1 MAVYRSDQTQL
12 TFGVEA
18 AQGGYPELA
27 SGGVTDGTGIGRI
40 NNSAGY
46 PAGTRNIVFSNGSS
60 LAAGEFIQIGPEIHG
75 AAATYYN
82 SEVRKIEYIDGTAAG
97 TITLDAPTAFY
108 HPHTTVLQVVTAV
121 PSDVDVDKYITQ
133 IPGIYESV
141 DLPDPEMAI
150 EPAYFLGT
158 ASKRNFNRA
167 YSSTQTF
174 SGSISDFV
182 LLNGRSLRLPI
193 GSVATLPI
201 EADGSTQAIL
211 DVAVTIN
218 QNGAAGSVTAPP
230 AKGDIYITVSGSHG
244 IVADDYIV
252 IYGATNSTTS
262 AEAIATAEVRK
273 VLAVENTNTL
283 KLQYPLQFD
292 HVHGDYVREVDS
304 SLSYYQHTITETVDL
319 DSISLHAHMQS
330 SDELAS
336 RNFDRRY
343 YGGKIGSASIS
354 GEEGGML
361 TMSWD
366 GMSFLGMLHNQQT
379 NSNGTVTVPF
389 YSLMKTID
397 SSDVVH
403 PTTEP
408 YYFSQGD
415 LTMFGQTIARVR
427 SFEISINNN
436 LEENFFISKQLGRKR
451 GPLEIREG
459 RREYSMSATIAL
471 PDAGVASTAARTLF
485 NELLLEGDY
494 GTKTGFNITLTFT
507 RGTNDNI
514 TITIPDDG
522 TAAVGG
528 NTQGAFLRSA
538 PHNFGTDNPF
548 QVDADILFR
557 SMKIVVEDS
566 ESYYP

>member
-27 SGGVTDGTGIGRI
+27 SGAVTDGTGSGRI
-40 NNSAGY
+40 NNTTGY
-46 PAGTRNIVFSNGSS
+46 PAGTRHIVFNNGSS
-60 LAAGEFIQIGPEIHG
+60 LAAGEFIQIGPEIG
-75 AAATYYN
+75 SGSDTYYN
-82 SEVRKIEYIDGTAAG
+82 SEVRKIEYIDGTSTG
-97 TITLDAPTAFY
+97 TITLDAPTGFY
-108 HPHTTVLQVVTAV
+108 HPHETVMQVVTAV

-133 IPGIYESV
+133 IPGIYESA

-158 ASKRNFNRA
+158 ASKRNFHRA

-174 SGSISDFV
+174 SGAISDFV
-182 LLNGRSLRLPI
+182 LLNGRSLRFPI

-201 EADGSTQAIL
+201 ESDGSTHAIKS
-211 DVAVTIN
+211 VAITIN
-218 QNGAAGSVTAPP
+218 QNGSAGSATAPP

-244 IVADDYIV
+244 LVADDYIV
-252 IYGATNSTTS
+252 IYGAASTSS

-273 VLAVENTNTL
+273 VIAVENTNTL
-283 KLQYPLQFD
+283 KLQYPLQFA
-292 HVHGDYVREVDS
+292 HAHGDNVREVDS

-319 DSISLHAHMQS
+319 DSLSLHAHMRA
-330 SDELAS
+330 SDELAT
-336 RNFDRRY
+336 RDFDRRY

-361 TMSWD
+361 SMSWD

-379 NSNGTVTVPF
+379 NSNGSVTVPF

-397 SSDVVH
+397 SGDVVH
-403 PTTEP
+403 PTSEP

-436 LEENFFISKQLGRKR
+436 LEENFYISKQLGRKR

-494 GTKTGFNITLTFT
+494 GTKTGFAISLVFT
-507 RGTNDNI
+507 RGTKDTI

-522 TAAVGG
+522 TAAAGG
-528 NTQGAFLRSA
+528 DNQGAFLRSA
-538 PHNFGTDNPF
+538 PHNIGTDNPF

-557 SMKIVVEDS
+557 SMKIVVEDT